1 MMSQMDGLGIDA
13 YTHPPPELSNSK
25 PNEFGL
31 LIFDIRMPEMTVID
45 YSKKFRI
52 IDSNI
57 DDCFM
62 TALED
67 YHEE

>member
-1 MMSQMDGLGIDA
+1 MMSQMDGLEIDA
-13 YTHPPPELSNSK
+13 HTDPPSELSNSR

-31 LIFDIRMPEMTVID
+31 LIFDIRMPEMTVKG
-45 YSKKFRI
+45 YPKKFSI

-62 TALED
+62 TSLED
-67 YHEE
+67 YHKE